1 MIHLK
6 CRLDR
11 RTYCL
16 DYVGRFERV
25 CYHIRQAWWA
35 VTKGYTYMRDDSGFY
50 LTDDQAH
57 DMALSLYNEVLN
69 NRRKDESK

>member
-1 MIHLK
+1 MIKLN

-11 RTYCL
+11 VTQCM
-16 DYVGRFERV
+16 DYIGRFERV

-35 VTKGYTYMRDDSGFY
+35 LTRGYTYMRDDAGIT

-57 DMALSLYNEVLN
+57 QMALDLYNEVL